1 MARFVVAACVAA
13 HIARSGVSVLSAQE
27 GTTYDDNALRLEGHI
42 GDVRIV
48 RGAQGTVLGKIGVF
62 RGVDVVKLVSPSEKA
77 TFEAKNFAQEY
88 GPGTWLTSLG
98 IATLGAAI
106 GVSRIHDFNSGITTG
121 LMLAAT
127 GLIAYGGGRLESA
140 YNALSRS
147 VWWYNR
153 DLQR

>member
-1 MARFVVAACVAA
+1 MARFILAFCVVFHVAL
-13 HIARSGVSVLSAQE
+13 SGVCVLTAQE
-27 GTTYDDNALRLEGHI
+27 ETSYDDNALRLEGHV

-62 RGVDVVKLVSPSEKA
+62 RGIDIAKLVSPSEKA
-77 TFEAKNFAQEY
+77 TIEAKNFAHDY
-88 GPGTWLTSLG
+88 GPGTWLTSIG

-106 GVSRIHDFNSGITTG
+106 GVSRIDDVNGSITTG
-121 LMLAAT
+121 LILAGT
-127 GLIAYGGGRLESA
+127 GLIVYGGGRLQNA

-153 DLQR
+153 DLKR

>member
-1 MARFVVAACVAA
+1 MARFILSACVAA
-13 HIARSGVSVLSAQE
+13 HVALSGVSVLTAQE
-27 GTTYDDNALRLEGHI
+27 GATYDDNALRLEGHI

-62 RGVDVVKLVSPSEKA
+62 RGIDVAKLVSPSEKA
-77 TFEAKNFAQEY
+77 TIEAKNFAHDY
-88 GPGTWLTSLG
+88 APGTWLTSLG

-106 GVSRIHDFNSGITTG
+106 GVSRIHDVNSSITTG
-121 LMLAAT
+121 LMLAGT
-127 GLIAYGGGRLESA
+127 GLIVYGGGRLQNA

-153 DLQR
+153 DLTR

>member
-1 MARFVVAACVAA
+1 MPRFILFACVAA
-13 HIARSGVSVLSAQE
+13 HIALSAVSVLTAQE
-27 GTTYDDNALRLEGHI
+27 GTSYDDNALRLEGHV

-48 RGAQGTVLGKIGVF
+48 RGAQGTVLGKVGVF
-62 RGVDVVKLVSPSEKA
+62 RGIDVAKLVTSSEKA
-77 TFEAKNFAQEY
+77 TIEAKNFAHDY

-106 GVSRIHDFNSGITTG
+106 GVSRIHDVNSSITTG
-121 LMLAAT
+121 LMLAGT
-127 GLIAYGGGRLESA
+127 GLIVYGGSRLESA

-153 DLQR
+153 DLKR

>member
-1 MARFVVAACVAA
+1 MARFILAFCVVFHVAL
-13 HIARSGVSVLSAQE
+13 SGVCVLTAQE
-27 GTTYDDNALRLEGHI
+27 ETSYDDNALRLEGHV

-62 RGVDVVKLVSPSEKA
+62 RGIDIAKLVSPSEKA
-77 TFEAKNFAQEY
+77 TIEARNFAHDY
-88 GPGTWLTSLG
+88 GPGTWLTSIG

-106 GVSRIHDFNSGITTG
+106 GVSRIHDVNGSITTG
-121 LMLAAT
+121 LILAGT
-127 GLIAYGGGRLESA
+127 GLIVYGGGRLQNA

-153 DLQR
+153 DLKR